1 MNNGA
6 ARPVKVLYVA
16 GLGRSGSTILANTLG
31 QVEGFFSGGELNFI
45 WKHALIENRLC
56 GCGRPSRECPFW
68 GPGLRRRIRRPER
81 GAGPRDDAAA
91 VFRRPHAPH
100 PPDAD
105 GRREAED
112 KGAPRQVPGQHGTG
126 CTGPSSPSRAAA
138 WSSIPPRSRPTA
150 TLWAWCPG
158 VDLRVLHL
166 IRDPRAA
173 AYSWAKKKRQP
184 DSAEREF
191 MHQKTPTQ
199 SAVLW
204 DAWNGA
210 IEALWRHT
218 PENYLRLRYED
229 FIAEPRQSFEQI
241 LKLVGEQ
248 EASLPLEGER
258 AVKLG
263 ISHTVSGNPNRFDTG
278 TVELRQDRAW
288 QKKMKPRDK
297 ALGPDAPVP
306 YPLLRVSI
314 SPVSLQQD
322 LRVEVLLSSPN
333 DTEEGRSL
341 IARHDAL
348 SPDSPSVRYV
358 RLPTPGPSG
367 GGDPPP

>member
-1 MNNGA
+1 VNGGTPG
-6 ARPVKVLYVA
+6 PVKVLYVA

-56 GCGRPSRECPFW
+56 GCGKPSRECPFW
-68 GPGLRRRIRRPER
+68 GPVFDREFGGQSEELAREMMRLQYS
-81 GAGPRDDAAA
+81 GARTRHIPSMLTEG
-91 VFRRPHAPH
+91 
-100 PPDAD
+100 
-105 GRREAED
+105 GRRKVRSRLGRFLDNTGRLYRAIQSTADSRVIVDTSKEPAY
-112 KGAPRQVPGQHGTG
+112 GYALGMVPG
-126 CTGPSSPSRAAA
+126 
-138 WSSIPPRSRPTA
+138 I
-150 TLWAWCPG
+150 
-158 VDLRVLHL
+158 DLRVLHL
-166 IRDPRAA
+166 VRDPRAA

-241 LKLVGEQ
+241 LDLVGEQ
-248 EASLPLEGER
+248 DASLPLEGER

-278 TVELRQDRAW
+278 TVELKSDQAW
-288 QKKMKPRDK
+288 IGKMLPRDQK
-297 ALGPDAPVP
+297 LVTALTLPLLPRYG
-306 YPLLRVSI
+306 YPL
-314 SPVSLQQD
+314 
-322 LRVEVLLSSPN
+322 N
-333 DTEEGRSL
+333 FGK
-341 IARHDAL
+341 
-348 SPDSPSVRYV
+348 
-358 RLPTPGPSG
+358 
-367 GGDPPP
+367 